1 MKNNA
6 KVENAKRR
14 GNGGSFGRGGA
25 RFGVCTCLAAAAV
38 VAAFFYYL
46 PDEKF
51 EPLPQGGFRA
61 FAEVRTDEKSAKA
74 ADFVGVE
81 ELSDFAPIFLP
92 TRWNYRN
99 SGDGGDT
106 DKFAELRP
114 EYPEYAEEIGE
125 VGRHSAIGNPELE
138 KTALARSIIN
148 RGFSGFSPTPV
159 ADSRAAAKTAASE
172 IRIINTQ
179 TGEAVADISAEPLRS
194 GDILAPA
201 EFLLEVYAD
210 GMSGRPMVVN
220 SSGTDRGDSQ
230 ILDFIAKLGI
240 FGKLRAG
247 QYKILFSF

>member
-1 MKNNA
+1 MKNSQ

-14 GNGGSFGRGGA
+14 GNGGNFGRGGA

-125 VGRHSAIGNPELE
+125 VGRHSAIGDPELE

-159 ADSRAAAKTAASE
+159 ADSRAAKAAASE
-172 IRIINTQ
+172 IRIITRRRARLSPIFPPNRS
-179 TGEAVADISAEPLRS
+179 EAGTYLPPPSFCWRS
-194 GDILAPA
+194 TPT
-201 EFLLEVYAD
+201 EC
-210 GMSGRPMVVN
+210 
-220 SSGTDRGDSQ
+220 RGVRW
-230 ILDFIAKLGI
+230 L
-240 FGKLRAG
+240 
-247 QYKILFSF
+247 

>member
-1 MKNNA
+1 MKNSA
-6 KVENAKRR
+6 KVENEKRR
-14 GNGGSFGRGGA
+14 GNGGSFGCSGA
-25 RFGVCTCLAAAAV
+25 RFGVRTCLGAVAV

-74 ADFVGVE
+74 ADFVGIE

-114 EYPEYAEEIGE
+114 EYPECAEEIGE
-125 VGRHSAIGNPELE
+125 VGRHSAIGDPELE

-159 ADSRAAAKTAASE
+159 ADSRAAKAAASE

-179 TGEAVADISAEPLRS
+179 TGETVADISAEPLRS
-194 GDILAPA
+194 ENILAPA

>member
-1 MKNNA
+1 MKNSA
-6 KVENAKRR
+6 KVENEKRR
-14 GNGGSFGRGGA
+14 GNGGSFGCGGA
-25 RFGVCTCLAAAAV
+25 RFGVRTCLGAVAV

-61 FAEVRTDEKSAKA
+61 FAEVRTDEKSATA

-99 SGDGGDT
+99 SGGGGDT

-125 VGRHSAIGNPELE
+125 VVRHSAIGDPELE

-159 ADSRAAAKTAASE
+159 ADSRAAKAAASE
-172 IRIINTQ
+172 IMIINTQ
-179 TGEAVADISAEPLRS
+179 TGETVADISAEPLRS
-194 GDILAPA
+194 ENILAPA

-240 FGKLRAG
+240 LGKLRAG